1 IVIAAI
7 AAVAVVTGAV
17 LLGIWLGTRADVLAL
32 TGMQTYYPPSESYVT
47 VDRGF
52 DYYLEHPDLVY
63 FKGKLITAYPL
74 GHGKGQ
80 IAMKTSSDL
89 GKTWD
94 PIDETEL
101 PESFKYSQET
111 PTLYKLEFTD
121 GTEKVLLVS
130 GCPSWSDDD
139 EYYANG
145 FNF

>member
-1 IVIAAI
+1 MKTTKKKKIVI
-7 AAVAVVTGAV
+7 AAVAVSVIAVVTGV
-17 LLGIWLGTRADVLAL
+17 ILLGIYFGTRVDAVEL

-52 DYYLEHPDLVY
+52 DYYLGHPDLVY

-94 PIDETEL
+94 PT
-101 PESFKYSQET
+101 
-111 PTLYKLEFTD
+111 
-121 GTEKVLLVS
+121 GTR
-130 GCPSWSDDD
+130 
-139 EYYANG
+139 
-145 FNF
+145 